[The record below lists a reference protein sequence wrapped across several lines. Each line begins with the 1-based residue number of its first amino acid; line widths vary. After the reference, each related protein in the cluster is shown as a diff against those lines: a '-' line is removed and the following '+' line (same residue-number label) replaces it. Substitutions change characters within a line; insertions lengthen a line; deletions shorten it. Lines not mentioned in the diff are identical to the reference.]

1 MTMNHT
7 KLNQLH
13 RQLEA
18 EYYFYRSGTISQ
30 KEYQRRAKPIDM
42 EIMQI
47 EMSTLQDTPVW
58 IEAFS
63 RSTLKQGR

>member
-1 MTMNHT
+1 MN
-7 KLNQLH
+7 KLHQLH

-18 EYYFYRSGTISQ
+18 EYYFYRSGAISQ
-30 KEYQRRAKPIDM
+30 KDYQIRARPIDM
-42 EIMQI
+42 EITQI

-63 RSTLKQGR
+63 RSTLKQAH

>member
-1 MTMNHT
+1 MYPN
-7 KLNQLH
+7 KLQQLQ

-30 KEYQRRAKPIDM
+30 KEYQKRAKPIDM
-42 EIMQI
+42 EITKI
-47 EMSTLQDTPVW
+47 EMSTLQDTSVW

-63 RSTLKQGR
+63 RSTLKQVH